1 MTFDTLATWHNIVS
15 SSNID
20 DLDSLISEDCVFH
33 SPVVHTPQIGKDLT
47 IKYLSAAFKIFTNG
61 TFEYVREVKNN
72 NQAVMEFQL
81 YIDDIIINGVDII
94 SWNAEGKIIDF
105 KVMIRPLKAVK
116 TIHENM
122 GKILALDTD
131 NTS

>member
-20 DLDSLISEDCVFH
+20 DLDNLISEDCVFH

-61 TFEYVREVKNN
+61 TFEYVREIKNN

-81 YIDDIIINGVDII
+81 YINDIIINGVDII

>member
-81 YIDDIIINGVDII
+81 YINDIIINGVDII

-122 GKILALDTD
+122 GKNL
-131 NTS
+131 SFRRR

>member
-1 MTFDTLATWHNIVS
+1 MTFDTLATWHNIVN

-81 YIDDIIINGVDII
+81 YINDIIINGVDII

>member
-15 SSNID
+15 SSNIH
-20 DLDSLISEDCVFH
+20 DLDSLISEDCIFH

>member
-15 SSNID
+15 SSNIH
-20 DLDSLISEDCVFH
+20 DLDSLISEDCIFH

-61 TFEYVREVKNN
+61 TFEYVREIKNN

-81 YIDDIIINGVDII
+81 YINDIIINGVDII

>member
-81 YIDDIIINGVDII
+81 YINDIIINGVDII

>member
-15 SSNID
+15 SSNIH
-20 DLDSLISEDCVFH
+20 DLDSLISEDCIFH

-81 YIDDIIINGVDII
+81 YINDIIINGVDII

>member
-81 YIDDIIINGVDII
+81 YINDIIINGVDII

-122 GKILALDTD
+122 GKILALGRR
-131 NTS
+131 

>member
-1 MTFDTLATWHNIVS
+1 M
-15 SSNID
+15 
-20 DLDSLISEDCVFH
+20 ISEDCIFH

-81 YIDDIIINGVDII
+81 YINDIIINGVDII

>member
-15 SSNID
+15 SSNIH

-81 YIDDIIINGVDII
+81 YINDIIINGVDII

>member
-20 DLDSLISEDCVFH
+20 DLDSLISEDCIFH

-81 YIDDIIINGVDII
+81 YINDIIINGVDII

>member
-81 YIDDIIINGVDII
+81 YINDIIINGVDII

-105 KVMIRPLKAVK
+105 KVMIRPLQAVK

>member
-61 TFEYVREVKNN
+61 TFEYVREIKNN

-81 YIDDIIINGVDII
+81 YINDIIINGVDII

-122 GKILALDTD
+122 GKNL
-131 NTS
+131 SFRRR

>member
-61 TFEYVREVKNN
+61 TFEYVREVK
-72 NQAVMEFQL
+72 
-81 YIDDIIINGVDII
+81 IIIRQ
-94 SWNAEGKIIDF
+94 SWNSNFI
-105 KVMIRPLKAVK
+105 
-116 TIHENM
+116 
-122 GKILALDTD
+122 
-131 NTS
+131 

>member
-15 SSNID
+15 SSNIH
-20 DLDSLISEDCVFH
+20 DLDSLISEDCIFH

-81 YIDDIIINGVDII
+81 YINDIIINGVDII

-122 GKILALDTD
+122 GKILALDAD